1 MSLQQTNMY
10 IASGTTIRVSGY
22 VRPTRGPANSNSAPY
37 KFTLKFD
44 STVIDTYVPTSL
56 SAGVDDNSGSGY
68 YLLTKTIIVSGNGS
82 HTLSLQIRT
91 KGTQDTFIYD
101 ADDFSVR
108 VIAPPCQS
116 AALRHIHRFAQLV
129 GRRSLPAVLEVEDN

>member
-1 MSLQQTNMY
+1 MTLQQTNMY
-10 IASGTTIRVSGY
+10 IASGTKILVSGY
-22 VRPTRGPANSNSAPY
+22 VRPTRGPENSNGAPY

-44 STVIDTYVPTSL
+44 STVIGTYTPTIVSG
-56 SAGVDDNSGSGY
+56 GVDDNSGSGY
-68 YLLTKTIIVSGNGS
+68 YLLTKTIIVSGNGP

-108 VIAPPCQS
+108 VIAPPANQ
-116 AALRHIHRFAQLV
+116 QLCATST
-129 GRRSLPAVLEVEDN
+129 GSLN